1 MCYCKTL
8 DLVELNSKF
17 CSMDQYHSKS
27 KHNPTNE
34 FKDSM
39 YTKRKMQEAI
49 RGHL

>member
-1 MCYCKTL
+1 
-8 DLVELNSKF
+8 
-17 CSMDQYHSKS
+17 MDQYHSKS

-49 RGHL
+49 RGHLWVFVDIYINSIAGL